1 MVVTENNMHDNQ
13 YYYQKGYANG
23 FKRYRESF
31 DSQKNDEVTYIYT
44 VLIIVV
50 IFVLFI
56 VFIVM
61 TYGSHEGMRSNYK
74 GDCLIDISTYYKP
87 NDCLNY

>member
-1 MVVTENNMHDNQ
+1 MVTENNIHDNQ

-31 DSQKNDEVTYIYT
+31 DSQKDNELSYIYT
-44 VLIIVV
+44 VLTIIV
-50 IFVLFI
+50 IFIGMIGL
-56 VFIVM
+56 IVM

-74 GDCLIDISTYYKP
+74 D
-87 NDCLNY
+87 DCLNY